1 MFIKSGSIIL
11 WGTKMKN
18 LVKNFLSDI
27 DQKKIIDSVKEVEQY
42 TSGEIV
48 PMVVSSS
55 YHYPMSD
62 VIGGLVLA
70 LPFSLILTNFIGGWL
85 WIGTQNMWLFLGM
98 MTVLFIFFHWVV
110 KHILWLKRLFISKRE
125 IDEEVEEAAL
135 IRFFNEGLYKTR
147 DNTGV
152 LIFISLFE
160 HRVWVLADKG
170 INEKASK
177 GQWDKIVDIILHG
190 IKRKTQADAICHAIK
205 EVGEILK
212 DHFPVRSD
220 DRDELKNLI
229 IEED

>member
-1 MFIKSGSIIL
+1 
-11 WGTKMKN
+11 MKN
-18 LVKNFLSDI
+18 LVKNFLTDI

-48 PMVVSSS
+48 PMVVSCS

-62 VIGGLVLA
+62 VIGGFALA
-70 LPFSLILTNFIGGWL
+70 LPFSLVLTNFIGGWL
-85 WIGTQNMWLFLGM
+85 WIGTQNMWLFLGII
-98 MTVLFIFFHWVV
+98 TILFILFHWIV
-110 KHILWLKRLFISKRE
+110 KHVLWLKRLFISKRE

-135 IRFFNEGLYKTR
+135 IAFFEEGLYGTCDK
-147 DNTGV
+147 TGV

-170 INEKASK
+170 INEKVSK
-177 GQWDKIVDIILHG
+177 MQWDKIVNIILEG
-190 IKRKTQADAICHAIK
+190 IKKNSQSDAICHAIK

-212 DHFPVRSD
+212 DHFPIRTD